1 MRTLHASLVLLVAV
15 SAATSALP
23 QTSPARG
30 PIAPTAPVPDDQP
43 MADYLGLLQQ
53 IAPAAAD
60 AARTYVAAVRLRCG
74 QALDS
79 TALRQAMARDGG
91 DPVLMGLIRAAAA
104 QDTGARHRLVDQM
117 RCDARG
123 AP

>member
-1 MRTLHASLVLLVAV
+1 MRRLSASLVLLVAV
-15 SAATSALP
+15 SAATFAVA

-30 PIAPTAPVPDDQP
+30 PISPTASVPDDQP
-43 MADYLGLLQQ
+43 LADYLALLQQ

-74 QALDS
+74 HALDS
-79 TALRQAMARDGG
+79 AALRQAMARDGG
-91 DPVLMGLIRAAAA
+91 DPVLMGLIRASAA

-117 RCDARG
+117 RCEMRG
-123 AP
+123 TP